1 MPVNSRAKGVRG
13 ELAVRDMIRAMGFE
27 AQRSQQYNGNAGG
40 ADVTTSIEG
49 LHVEV
54 KNTNRLSPYQ
64 FMLQAQRDAKGAI
77 PSVWMHSDNEPWLIV
92 IKADDLLQ
100 FVDVIQRARVQP

>member
-27 AQRSQQYNGNAGG
+27 AARSQQYNGNAGG
-40 ADVTTSIEG
+40 ADVTTSIDG

-54 KNTNRLSPYQ
+54 KNTNRLSPYA
-64 FMLQAQRDAKGAI
+64 FMLQAQRDAKAAI
-77 PSVWMHSDNEPWLIV
+77 PSVWMKSDNEPWLV
-92 IKADDLLQ
+92 MIKADDLLQ